1 MERNM
6 KIIPSILLF
15 FCIPGT
21 VFAADDWAYELSH
34 EARKIYENK
43 IVQIQ
48 CQTIPTLLTQNNK
61 QDLYISIRDAGLFQE
76 KSCYPIIQK
85 NLSVLQQMPMVRD
98 AVAFYFLK
106 LGDKEQ
112 MKSLVNDFDKEARAT
127 GDHATVD
134 LFGYLNDWDT
144 SGVRLVRHAAYS
156 DAVGSELLCSAIVW
170 RRYLYGEK
178 NFKDNWYRV
187 GKKEK
192 VDKRRL
198 DHFYETCR
206 VEP

>member
-1 MERNM
+1 M
-6 KIIPSILLF
+6 KTIASIILSL
-15 FCIPGT
+15 CIAGNA
-21 VFAADDWAYELSH
+21 VASDDWAYELSQ
-34 EARKIYENK
+34 EAKKIYEK
-43 IVQIQ
+43 KTIQIPRQ
-48 CQTIPTLLTQNNK
+48 RIPALLAENNN
-61 QDLYISIRDAGLFQE
+61 QDLYIAIRDAGLFQE
-76 KSCYPIIQK
+76 KSCYPIIQE
-85 NLSVLQQMPMVRD
+85 NLSVLGQISGVRD
-98 AVAFYFLK
+98 AVAFYLFK
-106 LGDKEQ
+106 LGDKQQ
-112 MKSLVNDFDKEARAT
+112 MKILVSDFDKEARAI

-134 LFGYLNDWDT
+134 LFGYLNDWDNF
-144 SGVRLVRHAAYS
+144 GVRLVRHAAYS

-178 NFKDNWYRV
+178 NFKNNWYRV